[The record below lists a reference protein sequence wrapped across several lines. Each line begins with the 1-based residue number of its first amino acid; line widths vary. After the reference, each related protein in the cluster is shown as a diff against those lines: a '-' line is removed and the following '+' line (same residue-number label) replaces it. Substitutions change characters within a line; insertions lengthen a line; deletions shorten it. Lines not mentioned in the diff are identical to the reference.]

1 MNAYESFRNPDNM
14 YRGTDFWMLNDRLD
28 DQEIERQMTEMKKQG
43 VYSFIAR
50 TYIGLKSDYPGPD
63 FKARLKTMV
72 RLANK
77 LDMRIFLQAGY
88 MPEHVLDLPEVYS
101 LNYLKVYKA
110 GDEIPADEAVLCEHN
125 GVIITDYNSKTFL
138 DMFNQDSVAFY
149 LKQSYE
155 NMWTEFED
163 EYGKAIM
170 SIWVDEPSYSGE
182 YNPYPRG
189 FAEKFQE
196 RWGYDL
202 RPVVY
207 QLFFDEG
214 NYKTV
219 RYHYRKLLQDMLEN
233 AYFRMLREWCNSHG
247 IMASGHLMMEDTLE
261 SQITRAAAIMPY
273 YRYFDIPGVDL
284 LCGQMNW
291 RDNPILPDGAR
302 PFSFRPM
309 INNTPIQCASVAR
322 QIGSEHI
329 LCEMY
334 GVTSHD
340 MTFRNQKYHFDYL
353 AAHGVNHR
361 SVHGIFYSLHGRGK
375 RAYPPH
381 TNYFQP
387 YWNDLHQ
394 IYDYVASTS
403 RFISLGKPDG
413 RTLVL
418 HPLDSAYCEYTNRAC
433 AATTG
438 VQASREDLHRRD
450 IAFHQLIMQLT
461 LSNAV
466 FDLGDER
473 SIELSASVEDN
484 LFVLGQMK
492 YSTVVLPNLLT
503 IQKTT
508 LDQLRAFAQAG
519 GKVIVLGSAPTMLDG
534 VPTNEAL
541 LDGIA
546 TATAATT
553 DALLPLLP
561 AHDYCFDCEFD
572 NRSVFIRRRTTETEG
587 YYFLFN
593 ADCSSKK
600 PGVFTIH
607 DTVRAEIWDG
617 FSKER
622 TPVPCTYQNG
632 DTILALTIPE
642 GGSIMLYTEKL
653 AAPAN
658 TVMALPTATAVYP
671 LSSNWQVER
680 RQKNVLL
687 LEFCNFKRGDDA
699 YSRDYPVLAVHEML
713 VAEDYHGPLTQKFTF
728 TAEQPFDGLELVLED
743 AADHTIVFNGQPIP
757 TTVTGYY
764 WSRSFHT
771 VALPTCAAGENVI
784 EVTRNY
790 VPLEKMKSSI
800 GSLFQTQNGVELES
814 MYLIGNFAVKTVQE
828 PERNG
833 NLRYARAMTLVPETG
848 SVFGELTRNG
858 YPFYAGTIA
867 LTQEFNSTFG
877 GDGKLVLDELNGSHC
892 HVYLNGVDCG
902 TLRCAPYCVDI
913 SHALKEGKNVLTLE
927 LVNTLRNLLGPYHR
941 PLGELG
947 TNFGGGYKYP
957 NAAWAGGTPGWY
969 DNRVPDTADW
979 TESYLLTKLG
989 VKGVHIV
996 REL

>member
-63 FKARLKTMV
+63 FKARLKTIV
-72 RLANK
+72 RLARE
-77 LDMRIFLQAGY
+77 LDMRVFLQAGY
-88 MPEHVLDLPEVYS
+88 MPEHVLDLPEKYS
-101 LNYLKVYKA
+101 LNYLKVYKQ
-110 GDEIPADEAVLCEHN
+110 GDEIPADEPVLCEKS
-125 GVIITDYNSKTFL
+125 GFVFTEYNSKTFL
-138 DMFNQDSVAFY
+138 DMFNHDSVAFY

-163 EYGKAIM
+163 EYGKTIM

-182 YNPYPRG
+182 YIPYPLG
-189 FAEKFQE
+189 FAEQFKA
-196 RWGYDL
+196 RWGYDIKS
-202 RPVVY
+202 RVY
-207 QLFFDEG
+207 QMFLDEDD
-214 NYKTV
+214 YKTV
-219 RYHYRKLLQDMLEN
+219 RYHYRKLLQDMLED
-233 AYFRMLREWCNSHG
+233 AYFRMLREWCNNHG
-247 IMASGHLMMEDTLE
+247 ILASGHLMMEDTLE
-261 SQITRAAAIMPY
+261 SQITRAAATMPY

-291 RDNPILPDGAR
+291 RDNPIRLDRAGNY
-302 PFSFRPM
+302 SFRPM
-309 INNTPIQCASVAR
+309 INTTPLQCSSVAR

-353 AAHGVNHR
+353 AAYGVNHR

-394 IYDYVASTS
+394 IYDYVASAS

-418 HPLDSAYCEYTNRAC
+418 HPLDSAYCEYVNRRSEPI
-433 AATTG
+433 TG
-438 VQASREDLHRRD
+438 EQESRRALHRRD
-450 IAFHQLIMQLT
+450 TAFHQLLMQLT

-492 YSTVVLPNLLT
+492 YRTVVLPNLLT
-503 IQKTT
+503 IQRTT
-508 LDQLRAFAQAG
+508 LEKLRAFAQAG
-519 GKVIVLGSAPTMLDG
+519 GQVIVLGAAPTMLDG
-534 VPTNEAL
+534 VPTNENL

-546 TATAATT
+546 SAYVPTQE
-553 DALLPLLP
+553 ALLPLLP
-561 AHDYCFDCEFD
+561 KHDYEFDCEYD
-572 NRSVFIRRRTTETEG
+572 NRSVFIRRRTEGKYG

-593 ADCSSKK
+593 ADCSSEK

-622 TPVPCTYQNG
+622 TPVSCTYRNG
-632 DTILALTIPE
+632 DTVMALTLPE
-642 GGSIMLYTEKL
+642 GGSIMLYTEQL
-653 AAPAN
+653 DAPAD
-658 TVMALPTATAVYP
+658 TKIAPPPALAHYP
-671 LSSNWQVER
+671 LSNCWQVER
-680 RQKNVLL
+680 KQKNVLL
-687 LEFCNFKRGDDA
+687 LEFCNFKRGNDA
-699 YSRDYPVLAVHEML
+699 YGRDYPVLAVHEML
-713 VAEDYHGPLTQKFTF
+713 VAEDYHGPLTQKFVF
-728 TAEQPFDGLELVLED
+728 TAEQAMDGLELVLEN
-743 AADHTIVFNGQPIP
+743 ANEHTIVFNGVEIP
-757 TTVTGYY
+757 NTVTGYY
-764 WSRSFHT
+764 WSRSFDT
-771 VALPTCAAGENVI
+771 VALPACVQGENVI

-814 MYLIGNFAVKTVQE
+814 MYLIGDFAVNAVQE

-833 NLRYARAMTLVPETG
+833 NLRYARAMTIAPEKG
-848 SVFGELTRNG
+848 CAHGELTRAG

-867 LTQEFNSTFG
+867 LTQEFESGFG
-877 GDGKLVLDELNGSHC
+877 GDGMLYLDEVNGCHC
-892 HVYLNGVDCG
+892 HVRLNGIDCG
-902 TLRCAPYCVDI
+902 TLRSAPYCVDV

-941 PLGELG
+941 PFGEIG
-947 TNFGGGYKYP
+947 TTFGGGYKFP

-969 DNRVPDTADW
+969 DDRVPDTETW

-989 VKGVHIV
+989 VKGTRIV
-996 REL
+996 RKL